1 MRDGRPKF
9 ATNAFFFQEG
19 DAGLYEAARYGEF
32 RVDDG
37 ELLLTGLRGPALETT
52 RPVLSVSSRT
62 SWRCRRRPGSP
73 PR

>member
-37 ELLLTGLRGPALETT
+37 ELLLTGLRGRALE
-52 RPVLSVSSRT
+52 RLGPS
-62 SWRCRRRPGSP
+62 
-73 PR
+73 